1 MKDYHEFKPILA
13 EIEEKPVNP
22 LGRIILWS
30 VFLLIVIALIAL
42 YIFKIDIIVSA
53 RGKVIPD
60 GDVKVLQPLETGLVK
75 RIMVKEG
82 DFVKEGDIL
91 IEIDPTVEISDIQ
104 EKGRLLSFHS
114 LTKQRIQS
122 LLTGK
127 NFKPSQ
133 DYEISALQLA
143 LYKSQK
149 DYYLETLK
157 QKQKEMEEV
166 QTLIDATEDEIN
178 KLKSILSL
186 VSEEEKRYRALS
198 EIGAIPENR
207 YREKLKEKV
216 NLEREI
222 DLRENQIKEN
232 LIRLERLK
240 HEIETFKNSFNE
252 KLLLEM
258 ANSYEKERLLSS
270 DITSIRFKKS
280 KRFITSPVN
289 GYVHLL
295 AVKTIGG
302 VVTPGQ
308 PLISIVPGNT
318 SLIIRAI
325 VLNEDIGFVKEGQKC
340 VIKVD
345 TYDFQKYGTLKGEVK
360 TVSPF
365 SIEDK
370 ELGIDGYPV
379 YIKLDSTELK
389 TKDGKIYKIK
399 PGMSVLAEIN
409 IGKRRVIELFVSP
422 FIKHI
427 DEGLKV
433 R

>member
-1 MKDYHEFKPILA
+1 MKDHHEFKPILA

-30 VFLLIVIALIAL
+30 IFLLIVIALIAL
-42 YIFKIDIIVSA
+42 YIFEIDIIVTA

-60 GDVKVLQPLETGLVK
+60 GDVKVLQPLETGIVK

-91 IEIDPTVEISDIQ
+91 IEIDPTVEISDIK

-114 LTKQRIQS
+114 LTKERVQS

-127 NFKPSQ
+127 DFKPSQ
-133 DYEISALQLA
+133 DYEDSALQLA

-149 DYYLETLK
+149 DYYIETLK

-166 QTLIDATEDEIN
+166 QILIDSIKDEIS
-178 KLKSILSL
+178 KLKNILSL

-207 YREKLKEKV
+207 HREKLKEKV

-232 LIRLERLK
+232 LARLERLK
-240 HEIETFKNSFNE
+240 HELEIIKNSFNE
-252 KLLLEM
+252 KLLSEM

-270 DITSIRFKKS
+270 EITNIRFKKS

-308 PLISIVPGNT
+308 PLISIVPENT
-318 SLIIRAI
+318 PLIIRAI
-325 VLNEDIGFVKEGQKC
+325 VLNKDIGFVREGQKC
-340 VIKVD
+340 IIKVD

-370 ELGIDGYPV
+370 EFGIDGYPV
-379 YIKLDSTELK
+379 YVKLNSTELK
-389 TKDGKIYKIK
+389 TKDGKLYKIK
-399 PGMSVLAEIN
+399 PGMSVLVEIN
-409 IGKRRVIELFVSP
+409 IGKRRVIELFVYP

>member
-13 EIEEKPVNP
+13 EIEEKSVNP

-42 YIFKIDIIVSA
+42 YIFEIDIIVTA

-60 GDVKVLQPLETGLVK
+60 GDVKVLQPLETGVIK

-104 EKGRLLSFHS
+104 EKERLLSFHS
-114 LTKQRIQS
+114 LTKQRVQS
-122 LLTGK
+122 LLTEK
-127 NFKPSQ
+127 DFKPSQ
-133 DYEISALQLA
+133 DHENSALQMA

-166 QTLIDATEDEIN
+166 QRLIDATEDEIN

-186 VSEEEKRYRALS
+186 VQEEEKRYKVLS
-198 EIGAIPENR
+198 EIGAIPENK

-222 DLRENQIKEN
+222 DLRENQIKQN
-232 LIRLERLK
+232 LARLERLK

-252 KLLLEM
+252 KLLSEM

-270 DITSIRFKKS
+270 DITNIRFKKS

-289 GYVHLL
+289 GFVHLL
-295 AVKTIGG
+295 AIKTVGG

-308 PLISIVPGNT
+308 PLISIVPENT
-318 SLIIRAI
+318 PLIIRAI
-325 VLNEDIGFVKEGQKC
+325 VLNKDIGFVKEGQKC
-340 VIKVD
+340 IIKVD
-345 TYDFQKYGTLKGEVK
+345 TYDFQKYGTLEGEVK
-360 TVSPF
+360 IVSPF

-379 YIKLDSTELK
+379 YVKLNSTELR
-389 TKDGKIYKIK
+389 TKEGKIYKIK
-399 PGMSVLAEIN
+399 PGMSVLTEIN
-409 IGKRRVIELFVSP
+409 IGKRRVIELIISP
-422 FIKHI
+422 FIRHI
-427 DEGLKV
+427 DEGVKV